1 METNL
6 RKTALTLDKL
16 LKVAKYV
23 TYGVMVSAIICIFLG
38 YECNIGN
45 LVDIMEAEAQYAH
58 GRSAIG
64 VVLFPIFILCFIL
77 DYLLPLVYF
86 YIIYAIEVSF
96 STVKPEYQL
105 SEKMTSFLKWGFLRI
120 GILNVAIDIAPSS
133 DGIAVIGLL
142 FVITFLVIEVI
153 WVQQLSQ
160 TWATLSPKHK
170 NTADLLRNYVYLSI
184 ACTIVGI
191 IGGIISEGV
200 GDFINYVIAGSI
212 DLYLFYQLGTYYKEM
227 SKVKL

>member
-64 VVLFPIFILCFIL
+64 VVLFPIFILCFIQKKYE
-77 DYLLPLVYF
+77 YL
-86 YIIYAIEVSF
+86 
-96 STVKPEYQL
+96 
-105 SEKMTSFLKWGFLRI
+105 TSFLLQYIIEFVLCRKCHPEVNSEIMKNDWI
-120 GILNVAIDIAPSS
+120 IVVSIIIHS
-133 DGIAVIGLL
+133 D
-142 FVITFLVIEVI
+142 
-153 WVQQLSQ
+153 
-160 TWATLSPKHK
+160 
-170 NTADLLRNYVYLSI
+170 R
-184 ACTIVGI
+184 
-191 IGGIISEGV
+191 
-200 GDFINYVIAGSI
+200 
-212 DLYLFYQLGTYYKEM
+212 
-227 SKVKL
+227 

>member
-105 SEKMTSFLKWGFLRI
+105 SGKMTSFLKWGFLII

-184 ACTIVGI
+184 ACTILGI